1 MPPIASPQGSRAGLI
16 TAVVVFVI
24 LFVTSTIFAIYYNT
38 QWQAAIIKDEQDL
51 KKLAP
56 AVTPAD
62 MTSLDVAAL
71 VARTAKRAPLTGIQI
86 ALADRAAEAKLITGN
101 PATPLDNISA
111 DVAKT
116 LADAGEQLKAAN
128 VPVTLSNDN
137 LLNSI
142 RTLASQA
149 ANQTQDIAK
158 VQADLKT
165 ANEKIVA
172 MTNAE
177 KGLLDEKDKAI
188 ADVNAQL
195 KVAQDENQ
203 KYAGTKTASIT
214 EMQAASDKAV
224 KDAQAQAS
232 SAQNELTKVQGEL
245 RKELDTKR
253 KLIARLQ
260 HYRLN
265 PTRPLQQI
273 DGVIAKVPN
282 SKTVFINLG
291 EGQELMPGLTF
302 EVYDQKKGVP
312 PLAAAAAN
320 DDNDLPVGKASIE
333 VIRILPNTA
342 ECRIIKVATGQTIVE
357 GDIIM
362 NLVYD
367 VHTKYNFVVYGEFDL
382 ANTGQATPGEAD
394 VVRRLCGQW
403 GGRVMDH
410 VDVDTDFVILGKEP
424 AIPSLG
430 DSPTAVEIDHKDRA
444 QKALDA
450 YQELKSNAIN
460 LGVPILNQNRF
471 LYFIGYYDQAKR

>member
-24 LFVTSTIFAIYYNT
+24 LFVTSAIFAIYYNT
-38 QWQAAIIKDEQDL
+38 QWQAALIKDEQDL
-51 KKLAP
+51 KRLAP
-56 AVTPAD
+56 AVVPGD
-62 MTSLDVAAL
+62 MTLPDVATL
-71 VARTAKRAPLTGIQI
+71 TARASKRAPMTGIQI

-101 PATPLDNISA
+101 PAAPLDNISA
-111 DVAKT
+111 DVSKA
-116 LADAGEQLKAAN
+116 LAEVGEQLKAAN
-128 VPVTLSNDN
+128 IPIKLSDDN
-137 LLNSI
+137 LLSSI
-142 RTLASQA
+142 RTLAGQA
-149 ANQTQDIAK
+149 VTQTQDIAK

-195 KVAQDENQ
+195 KVAQDENM
-203 KYAGTKTASIT
+203 KYQGTKTANIA

-224 KDAQAQAS
+224 KDAQVQAS
-232 SAQNELTKVQGEL
+232 AAQNELTKVQGEV
-245 RKELDTKR
+245 R
-253 KLIARLQ
+253 KLQDTVQKLIIRIG
-260 HYRLN
+260 HYRQN

-273 DGVIAKVPN
+273 DGVIAKVPGN
-282 SKTVFINLG
+282 KTVFINLG
-291 EGQELMPGLTF
+291 EGQQLMPGLTF
-302 EVYDQKKGVP
+302 EVYDQKKGLP
-312 PLAAAAAN
+312 PLSAASGN
-320 DDNDLPVGKASIE
+320 EDTDLPAGKASIE
-333 VIRILPNTA
+333 VIRILANTA

-394 VVRRLCGQW
+394 VVRRLCTQW
-403 GGRVMDH
+403 GGRVMDQ
-410 VDVDTDFVILGKEP
+410 VNVDTDFVVLGKEP
-424 AIPSLG
+424 SIPSLG

-450 YQELKSNAIN
+450 YQELKSNAIK

-471 LYFIGYYDQAKR
+471 LYFVGYYDQAKR